1 MLTLKRRAMKTIK
14 FLLCIA
20 GFAITSICSGQLL
33 SQNDSEVLF
42 YTAHYNMENNRLE
55 HQINQFP
62 VNISAGDHF
71 DAPVLSRTYFV
82 PIEFDLGVEDWM
94 TTSFESSYYEMDVQ
108 LESWMESPF
117 DCSYYE
123 ASPEIEA
130 WMTEPFESGEEIE
143 IETWMTTPW
152 I

>member
-1 MLTLKRRAMKTIK
+1 MKTIK
-14 FLLCIA
+14 TLLIIA
-20 GFAITSICSGQLL
+20 GFAITSICFGQLL
-33 SQNDSEVLF
+33 AENTSDVLF
-42 YTAHYNMENNRLE
+42 YTAHYNMESNRLE
-55 HQINQFP
+55 HRINQFP
-62 VNISAGDHF
+62 VNTIAGDHF
-71 DAPVLSRTYFV
+71 DAPVLSRTYYV
-82 PIEFDLGVEDWM
+82 PIEFDMAVESWM
-94 TTSFESSYYEMDVQ
+94 TKPFESNYYEMDVQ

-123 ASPEIEA
+123 ASPEIKA